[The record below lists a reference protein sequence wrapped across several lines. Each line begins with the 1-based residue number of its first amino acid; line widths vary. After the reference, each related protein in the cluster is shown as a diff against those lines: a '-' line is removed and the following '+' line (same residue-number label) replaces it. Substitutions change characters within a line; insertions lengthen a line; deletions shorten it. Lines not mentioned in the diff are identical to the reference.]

1 MIHTQFIDKSI
12 RQSRKSSCKDIN
24 SATQEDLMKVYGIG
38 QVLSERILKM
48 KEAVGGIVS
57 MDQMHDVWD

>member
-1 MIHTQFIDKSI
+1 V
-12 RQSRKSSCKDIN
+12 KDIN

-38 QVLSERILKM
+38 QVFIRKNFKDER
-48 KEAVGGIVS
+48 GCGIVS

>member
-1 MIHTQFIDKSI
+1 LQRHQFSN
-12 RQSRKSSCKDIN
+12 SRGFDEGLWNRTGLI
-24 SATQEDLMKVYGIG
+24 
-38 QVLSERILKM
+38 RILKM

>member
-1 MIHTQFIDKSI
+1 LQ
-12 RQSRKSSCKDIN
+12 KDIN

-48 KEAVGGIVS
+48 KEAWAALSQWIKCMMFGINS
-57 MDQMHDVWD
+57 

>member
-1 MIHTQFIDKSI
+1 
-12 RQSRKSSCKDIN
+12 
-24 SATQEDLMKVYGIG
+24 MKVYGIG

>member
-1 MIHTQFIDKSI
+1 
-12 RQSRKSSCKDIN
+12 
-24 SATQEDLMKVYGIG
+24 MKVYGIG
-38 QVLSERILKM
+38 QVLSERIKM